1 MSHRRRSRCH
11 EHYSFLFV
19 RRERAHRVFSS
30 GAMLF
35 CRRKNFS
42 LAVCGLKFEWSSNG
56 EKENKKDCSLSLS
69 LFIEK
74 GNSVCLSALSQGS
87 LCPLL
92 RANTRI
98 FAREERERGRERERR
113 RRKSERERRESERE
127 RERFILLLLC
137 VGVVSGF
144 FDQRKR
150 EKKKKKKKKKKVYRI
165 ERGRVNENKY
175 NVFLS
180 AQSG

>member
-35 CRRKNFS
+35 EEGKIFPCLWIKIRMELEFEWRRK
-42 LAVCGLKFEWSSNG
+42 KT
-56 EKENKKDCSLSLS
+56 KKIALSLS
-69 LFIEK
+69 LFIEE

-87 LCPLL
+87 LGPLL

-150 EKKKKKKKKKKVYRI
+150 EKKKKKVYRI

>member
-1 MSHRRRSRCH
+1 MPRTLFFSFCEKRKSASCFLVGGDVVLQKEKFFTRCLWIKIRM
-11 EHYSFLFV
+11 EFEW
-19 RRERAHRVFSS
+19 RERKQKR
-30 GAMLF
+30 L
-35 CRRKNFS
+35 
-42 LAVCGLKFEWSSNG
+42 
-56 EKENKKDCSLSLS
+56 LSLS
-69 LFIEK
+69 LFIEE

-150 EKKKKKKKKKKVYRI
+150 EKKKKKKKKVYRI

>member
-1 MSHRRRSRCH
+1 
-11 EHYSFLFV
+11 
-19 RRERAHRVFSS
+19 
-30 GAMLF
+30 MLF
-35 CRRKNFS
+35 EEGKILS
-42 LAVCGLKFEWSSNG
+42 AVCGLKFEWRRKK
-56 EKENKKDCSLSLS
+56 KENKKDCSLSLS
-69 LFIEK
+69 LFIEE

-150 EKKKKKKKKKKVYRI
+150 EKKKKKKKKVYRI

>member
-1 MSHRRRSRCH
+1 M
-11 EHYSFLFV
+11 EF
-19 RRERAHRVFSS
+19 EW
-30 GAMLF
+30 
-35 CRRKNFS
+35 RRK
-42 LAVCGLKFEWSSNG
+42 K
-56 EKENKKDCSLSLS
+56 KENKKDCSLSLS
-69 LFIEK
+69 LFIEE

-150 EKKKKKKKKKKVYRI
+150 EKKKKKKKKVYRI

>member
-1 MSHRRRSRCH
+1 MSRTLIFSFCEKRKSASCFLVGGDVVLQKEKFFTRCLWIKIRM
-11 EHYSFLFV
+11 ELEF
-19 RRERAHRVFSS
+19 EW
-30 GAMLF
+30 
-35 CRRKNFS
+35 RRK
-42 LAVCGLKFEWSSNG
+42 KT
-56 EKENKKDCSLSLS
+56 KKIALSLS
-69 LFIEK
+69 LFIEE

-87 LCPLL
+87 LGPLL

-150 EKKKKKKKKKKVYRI
+150 EKKKKKKKKKVYRI

>member
-1 MSHRRRSRCH
+1 MSRTLFF
-11 EHYSFLFV
+11 SFC
-19 RRERAHRVFSS
+19 EK
-30 GAMLF
+30 
-35 CRRKNFS
+35 RKSASCF
-42 LAVCGLKFEWSSNG
+42 LVGGDVVLKKEKFFAVCGLKFEWR
-56 EKENKKDCSLSLS
+56 KKTKKIALSLS
-69 LFIEK
+69 LFIEE

-113 RRKSERERRESERE
+113 RRKSARERRESERE

-150 EKKKKKKKKKKVYRI
+150 EKKKKKKKKVYRI

>member
-1 MSHRRRSRCH
+1 MSRTLFF
-11 EHYSFLFV
+11 SFC
-19 RRERAHRVFSS
+19 EK
-30 GAMLF
+30 
-35 CRRKNFS
+35 RKSASCFLVGGDVVLKKEKF

-56 EKENKKDCSLSLS
+56 EERRKKTKKIALSLS
-69 LFIEK
+69 LFIEE

-127 RERFILLLLC
+127 REIYSPALVCGCGFRFLR
-137 VGVVSGF
+137 S
-144 FDQRKR
+144 KKER
-150 EKKKKKKKKKKVYRI
+150 E
-165 ERGRVNENKY
+165 EEEEEEG
-175 NVFLS
+175 L
-180 AQSG
+180 

>member
-1 MSHRRRSRCH
+1 M
-11 EHYSFLFV
+11 

-35 CRRKNFS
+35 EEGKIFRA
-42 LAVCGLKFEWSSNG
+42 AVRGLKFEWRKKK
-56 EKENKKDCSLSLS
+56 KENKKDCFSLSLS
-69 LFIEK
+69 LSLHRR
-74 GNSVCLSALSQGS
+74 GGLSALSQGS

-113 RRKSERERRESERE
+113 RRKSESERRESERE

-150 EKKKKKKKKKKVYRI
+150 EKKKKKKKKGGRR

>member
-1 MSHRRRSRCH
+1 M
-11 EHYSFLFV
+11 
-19 RRERAHRVFSS
+19 
-30 GAMLF
+30 
-35 CRRKNFS
+35 
-42 LAVCGLKFEWSSNG
+42 KFECRL
-56 EKENKKDCSLSLS
+56 EKNEERKQKRLSLSLSLS
-69 LFIEK
+69 LFIEEE
-74 GNSVCLSALSQGS
+74 NSVCLSALSQGP

-113 RRKSERERRESERE
+113 RRKSERER
-127 RERFILLLLC
+127 FILLLC

-150 EKKKKKKKKKKVYRI
+150 EKKKKKKKKKKRRVYRI

>member
-1 MSHRRRSRCH
+1 
-11 EHYSFLFV
+11 V
-19 RRERAHRVFSS
+19 
-30 GAMLF
+30 
-35 CRRKNFS
+35 K
-42 LAVCGLKFEWSSNG
+42 
-56 EKENKKDCSLSLS
+56 
-69 LFIEK
+69 
-74 GNSVCLSALSQGS
+74 
-87 LCPLL
+87 
-92 RANTRI
+92 
-98 FAREERERGRERERR
+98 ERERDLF
-113 RRKSERERRESERE
+113 SCS
-127 RERFILLLLC
+127 C